1 MNPAESFQNNAI
13 FWIETDKIKPNP
25 FQPRREFD
33 QEKLHDLSESIRAYG
48 VLQPLVVTRKETVK
62 DDGGIAVE
70 YELLAGERR
79 LRASKLV
86 GLPHVPVLIRAGENS
101 DREKLEIS
109 IIENL
114 QREDLNAVERARA
127 FKRLAEDFGFKHHE
141 IGTRVGKS
149 RVYVTNTMRILDLPD
164 EILDAV
170 SSGVINEG
178 HTRPLLMLVDRPDEQ
193 MVLFKEISV
202 KKITVREAE
211 ETARKIAVDRARKK
225 DVAIDPEM
233 VAIES
238 KLRESL
244 GTRVHILKRETGGKI
259 LIDFFS
265 TDDLMAIL
273 AMLESKEKRSPS
285 EMIDRH
291 LARMKAEKP
300 VVVQENGEEGEP
312 PVTIPPAPAEPQ
324 EDEETLYSVRNFTV

>member
-1 MNPAESFQNNAI
+1 MNPESFQNNAV

-33 QEKLHDLSESIRAYG
+33 PEKLSDLSESISAYG
-48 VLQPLVVTRKETVK
+48 VLQPLVVTRKEVVK
-62 DDGGIAVE
+62 DDGGIVVE

-86 GLPHVPVLIRAGENS
+86 GLPHVPALIRAGENS

-127 FKRLAEDFGFKHHE
+127 FKRLADDFGFKHHE

-149 RVYVTNTMRILDLPD
+149 RVYVTNTMRILDLPN

-170 SSGVINEG
+170 SSGIINEG
-178 HTRPLLMLVDRPDEQ
+178 HTRPLLMLVDRPEEQ
-193 MVLFKEISV
+193 TVLFKEISV

-211 ETARKIAVDRARKK
+211 EIARKIAVDRARKK
-225 DVAIDPEM
+225 DVTVDPEL
-233 VAIES
+233 VAIEG

-244 GTRVHILKRETGGKI
+244 GTRVHIEKRENGGKI
-259 LIDFFS
+259 LIDFFF
-265 TDDLMAIL
+265 TDDFLAIL

-285 EMIDRH
+285 EMIDKH
-291 LARMKAEKP
+291 IARLKAQQP
-300 VVVQENGEEGEP
+300 PMAQEISEEGESP
-312 PVTIPPAPAEPQ
+312 IAIPPTPTEPQ
-324 EDEETLYSVRNFTV
+324 EDEEELYSVRNFTV

>member
-33 QEKLHDLSESIRAYG
+33 AEKLRDLSESIRAYG
-48 VLQPLVVTRKETVK
+48 VLQPLVVTRKETAK
-62 DDGGIAVE
+62 DDGGISVE
-70 YELLAGERR
+70 YELLSGERR

-101 DREKLEIS
+101 DREKLEIA

-127 FKRLAEDFGFKHHE
+127 FKRLAEEFGFKHHE

-149 RVYVTNTMRILDLPD
+149 RVYVTNTMRILDLPE
-164 EILDAV
+164 EILNAL
-170 SSGVINEG
+170 SGGIINEG
-178 HTRPLLMLVDRPDEQ
+178 HTRPLLMLIDRPEEQ

-202 KKITVREAE
+202 KKMTVREAE
-211 ETARKIAVDRARKK
+211 DTARTIAVERARKK
-225 DVAIDPEM
+225 DTKADPALAE
-233 VAIES
+233 IEG
-238 KLRESL
+238 KLRDSL
-244 GTRVHILKRETGGKI
+244 GTRVHIEKREHGGKI

-265 TDDLMAIL
+265 TDDLLGIL
-273 AMLESKEKRSPS
+273 SILESKEKRSPS
-285 EMIDRH
+285 EMIDRQ
-291 LARMKAEKP
+291 LARIKAEHAP
-300 VVVQENGEEGEP
+300 V
-312 PVTIPPAPAEPQ
+312 APAVSAPLETASD
-324 EDEETLYSVRNFTV
+324 EDEEELYSVRNFTV